1 MLYINKSLATLFKLV
16 KLRLLTP
23 FPALILEENKEKT
36 LVISDLHIGWEAA
49 LAKQG
54 IHIPSQTS
62 KMLKILL
69 KLIKISKPSSIIIL
83 GDLKHTIARVEI
95 EERRDIPSFLE
106 EISKKVKKIQLI
118 PGNHD
123 GNIKSLLPSN
133 IELLPSSGIIA
144 QENIGLIHG
153 HAWFSLK
160 LLKCK
165 GLIMGHMHPVVAFKD
180 HFGFKSFKQVWVKA
194 LFNKNNLINALM
206 KRFKNKLKEETLSIN
221 LSQCLIMPSFNPLL
235 GGQSVNLAWSKENNN
250 KEYIGPILR
259 SGSIDLKNAEVY
271 LLDGSF
277 LGKISNLQV

>member
-1 MLYINKSLATLFKLV
+1 MIKL
-16 KLRLLTP
+16 KLITP
-23 FPALILEENKEKT
+23 FPALILEEGKEKT
-36 LVISDLHIGWEAA
+36 LVISDLHIGFEAS

-62 KMLKILL
+62 KMLKLML

-83 GDLKHTIARVEI
+83 GDLKHTIARVEV
-95 EERRDIPSFLE
+95 EERRDIPSFLNE
-106 EISKKVKKIQLI
+106 VSMKVENIKLI

-123 GNIKSLLPSN
+123 GGVKP
-133 IELLPSSGIIA
+133 LLPSSVEILPSSGFIA
-144 QENIGLIHG
+144 QENIALIHG

-194 LFNKNNLINALM
+194 SFNKINLINVLI
-206 KRFKNKLKEETLSIN
+206 KRFKSKLKEDLISSIN
-221 LSQCLIMPSFNPLL
+221 LSQCLIMPSFNSLL
-235 GGQSVNLAWSKENNN
+235 GGQPVNLTWSREENVG
-250 KEYIGPILR
+250 KEYIGPLLR
-259 SGSIDLKNAEVY
+259 SSSINLMDAEVY

-277 LGKISNLQV
+277 LGKVSALQI

>member
-1 MLYINKSLATLFKLV
+1 LV
-16 KLRLLTP
+16 KLKLLTP
-23 FPALILEENKEKT
+23 FPALILEGKERT
-36 LVISDLHIGWEAA
+36 LIVSDLHIGWEAA

-62 KMLKILL
+62 KMLKVML

-106 EISKKVKKIQLI
+106 ELSKKVKEVKLI

-133 IELLPSSGIIA
+133 IEVLPSSGVIA

-160 LLKCK
+160 LLKCR

-180 HFGFKSFKQVWVKA
+180 HFGFRSFKQVWVKA
-194 LFNKNNLINALM
+194 LFNKDNLVDILM
-206 KRFKNKLKEETLSIN
+206 KRFKNKLKKEELSSIN

-235 GGQSVNLAWSKENNN
+235 GGQPVNLTWSKEANA

-259 SGSIDLKNAEVY
+259 SSSINLMDAEIY

-277 LGKISNLQV
+277 LGKVLNLQV

>member
-1 MLYINKSLATLFKLV
+1 M
-16 KLRLLTP
+16 RLLTP
-23 FPALILEENKEKT
+23 FPALILEGKERT
-36 LVISDLHIGWEAA
+36 LIVSDLHIGWEAA

-54 IHIPSQTS
+54 IHIPSQTP
-62 KMLKILL
+62 KMLKIML

-83 GDLKHTIARVEI
+83 GDLKHTIARAEI
-95 EERRDIPSFLE
+95 EERQDIPFFLE
-106 EISKKVKKIQLI
+106 ELSKKVEKIKLI

-133 IELLPSSGIIA
+133 IEVLSSSGVVA

-180 HFGFKSFKQVWVKA
+180 HFGFRSFKQVWIKA
-194 LFNKNNLINALM
+194 MFNKNNLVNALM
-206 KRFKNKLKEETLSIN
+206 KRFKNKLKKDLVIN
-221 LSQCLIMPSFNPLL
+221 LSQCLIMPSFNPFL
-235 GGQSVNLAWSKENNN
+235 GGQPVNLVWKKDNE

-259 SGSIDLKNAEVY
+259 SGSINLMDAEVY

-277 LGKISNLQV
+277 LGEVINLQV

>member
-1 MLYINKSLATLFKLV
+1 MI
-16 KLRLLTP
+16 TP
-23 FPALILEENKEKT
+23 FPALILEEDKEKT
-36 LVISDLHIGWEAA
+36 LVVSDLHIGFEAS

-62 KMLKILL
+62 KMLKLML

-83 GDLKHTIARVEI
+83 GDLKHTIARIEI
-95 EERRDIPSFLE
+95 EERRDIPSFLNE
-106 EISKKVKKIQLI
+106 LIKRVESVKLI

-123 GNIKSLLPSN
+123 GSIKSLLPSS
-133 IELLPSSGIIA
+133 IEILPSSGFIA
-144 QENIGLIHG
+144 QENVALIHG

-194 LFNKNNLINALM
+194 SFNKVNLVNVLA
-206 KRFKNKLKEETLSIN
+206 KRFKNKLKETSIN

-235 GGQSVNLAWSKENNN
+235 GGQPVNLAWGREKSE
-250 KEYIGPILR
+250 KEYIGPLLR
-259 SGSIDLKNAEVY
+259 SNSLNLMDAEVY

-277 LGKISNLQV
+277 LGKVSTLQI